1 MSLPDDCGECRVCG
15 APVFGSMGVT
25 VCASCEIPRDSK
37 GRFVK
42 RPELP
47 PYPQNGD
54 RVEIHQYTARNPY
67 NGFATVIEDRWD
79 EEISTGVMLVE
90 TDAGERR
97 EIHAGYM
104 KVVTP

>member
-1 MSLPDDCGECRVCG
+1 MSFPDDCGECRVCG

-25 VCASCEIPRDSK
+25 VCASCEIPRDTK

-47 PYPQNGD
+47 PYPKNGD
-54 RVEIHQYTARNPY
+54 RVEIRQYTAMSSY
-67 NGFATVIEDRWD
+67 YGFATVLEDHWED
-79 EEISTGVMLVE
+79 DINTDLMLVE
-90 TDAGERR
+90 TETGEHRM
-97 EIHAGYM
+97 IHAGYM